1 MPPREGQRRFSD
13 DDACGFLI
21 ETPDGVLWHPGD
33 SRLMAQHLTMPAP
46 DAILFDFSDNE
57 WHFGLA
63 GAAKLANAYPNT
75 PLLLSHWG
83 TVDAPDFTPFNG
95 DPAKL
100 APLIVNPERIR
111 VLAPGEPYVLTALK
125 RSQR

>member
-13 DDACGFLI
+13 DDACGFRI
-21 ETPDGVLWHPGD
+21 ETPDGVIWHPGD

-75 PLLLSHWG
+75 PL
-83 TVDAPDFTPFNG
+83 A
-95 DPAKL
+95 AL
-100 APLIVNPERIR
+100 ALGHGRRARLHAVQRRPREAGALIVNPERIR
-111 VLAPGEPYVLTALK
+111 VLAPGEPYVLTRAKK
-125 RSQR
+125 R